1 MTPASPTHFIGIDP
15 GLTGGIAL
23 YVPDVVTDSRVWAMP
38 FKGDYVDGGK
48 LVGIFFH
55 GLHPLDTLPVSRR
68 RQVVI
73 ELVHSRPRQAGSFNF
88 GLNTGIIHGVLGALN
103 IPFQTVAPQKW
114 KPAMGL
120 QRHPDEEYKA
130 NKERSRL
137 VAIKLFPHLANDL
150 KLKKDDG
157 KAEALLLAVYAAHQS
172 MRKDSK

>member
-1 MTPASPTHFIGIDP
+1 MNPTHFIGIDP

-23 YVPDVVTDSRVWAMP
+23 YVPDAVTESRVWAMP
-38 FKGDYVDGGK
+38 IKGGFVDAHT
-48 LVGIFFH
+48 VSGICQDH
-55 GLHPLDTLPVSRR
+55 YAWRTSV
-68 RQVVI
+68 QVLI
-73 ELVHSRPRQAGSFNF
+73 ELVHSRPRQAGVFNF
-88 GLNTGIIHGVLGALN
+88 GLNTGIIHGVLGALG

-120 QRHPDEEYKA
+120 QRHPDEDYKA

-172 MRKDSK
+172 TRKDTK

>member
-1 MTPASPTHFIGIDP
+1 MTPVSPTHFIGIDP

-23 YVPDVVTDSRVWAMP
+23 YVPDAVTESRVWPMP
-38 FKGDYVDGGK
+38 LKNGFVDARSLYGLSRSIFSGFGGRTE
-48 LVGIFFH
+48 F
-55 GLHPLDTLPVSRR
+55 
-68 RQVVI
+68 VI
-73 ELVHSRPRQAGSFNF
+73 ELVHSRPRQAGVFNF
-88 GLNTGIIHGVLGALN
+88 GLNTGIIHGSLGAAG

-120 QRHPDEEYKA
+120 QRHPDEATKA

-137 VAIKLFPHLANDL
+137 VAIKLFPHLADDL

-172 MRKDSK
+172 LRKDPK